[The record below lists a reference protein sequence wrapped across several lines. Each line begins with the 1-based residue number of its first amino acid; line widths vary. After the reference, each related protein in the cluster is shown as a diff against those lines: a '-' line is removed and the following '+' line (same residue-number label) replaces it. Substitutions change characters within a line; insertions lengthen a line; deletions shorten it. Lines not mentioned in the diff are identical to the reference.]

1 MAKRSQRAAQKPPAA
16 PTARQLRH
24 RRGEEERLRRILYV
38 FGGVLGIAVILLA
51 AGAIQQ
57 YYLKPR
63 QPIAVVN
70 GTAITPDDYR
80 RRILFEKFR
89 TEQRFGPLAASGSFA
104 QQIQQYLA
112 TQLPQQVFETMIT
125 DEILRQEAQR
135 QNISISD
142 ADVTKS
148 IQDEFAYFPNGT
160 PTPTS
165 GPPTP
170 TLAPTA
176 TLPPGT
182 AVPTV
187 GPTTTPSVV
196 TEDQFKQDY
205 NQFLT
210 DLKQQTGLDEN
221 FYRERKKAELMYN
234 RFREQAIAAASI
246 PATTLQVRA
255 RQIVVDTED
264 DAKKVADRLKAGESF
279 EAVAKAVSKDTATK
293 DQGGDLDYFAQGDK
307 DPQLEKAAFSQAV
320 NAIGDPF
327 KINDQWYILQV
338 TEAPT
343 QRPISQTDRQSREQ
357 QAFDT
362 FLSNLQSQATIERN
376 FRDDV
381 IPSEITNPPTPVRP
395 TSTPRGPAPTLTPR
409 PPAATATAAK

>member
-1 MAKRSQRAAQKPPAA
+1 MAKRSQRAAQKPVAA

-24 RRGEEERLRRILYV
+24 RRGEEERLRRIMYL
-38 FGGVLGIAVILLA
+38 FGGLLGIAVVILA
-51 AGAIQQ
+51 IGALQQ

-63 QPIAVVN
+63 QPLAVVN

-80 RRILFEKFR
+80 RRVLFEKFR
-89 TEQRFGPLAASGSFA
+89 TEQRLGPLGASGAFA
-104 QQIQQYLA
+104 QQLQQYLA

-125 DEILRQEAQR
+125 DEVLRQEAQR

-142 ADVTKS
+142 ADITKS
-148 IQDEFAYFPNGT
+148 VQDEFAYFPNGT
-160 PTPTS
+160 PTATS

-170 TLAPTA
+170 TLGPTA

-182 AVPTV
+182 PAPTV
-187 GPTTTPSVV
+187 GPTTTPSIV

-210 DLKQQTGLDEN
+210 DLKQQTGLDEG
-221 FYRERKKAELMYN
+221 FYRERKRAEIMYN

-255 RQIVVDTED
+255 RQIVVDSED
-264 DAKKVADRLKAGESF
+264 AAKTVAERLKAGEKF
-279 EAVAKAVSKDTATK
+279 ETVAQQVSKDTETK
-293 DQGGDLDYFAQGDK
+293 DQGGDLGYFTQGDK
-307 DPQLEKAAFSQAV
+307 DPQVEKAAFSQAV

-327 KINDQWYILQV
+327 KVGDQWYILQV

-343 QRPISQTDRQSREQ
+343 QRPISDTDRRSREQ

-376 FRDDV
+376 FRDEV
-381 IPSEITNPPTPVRP
+381 IPAELTNPPTPVRP
-395 TSTPRGPAPTLTPR
+395 TSTPRGAGPTLTPR
-409 PPAATATAAK
+409 PLATATVAK

>member
-1 MAKRSQRAAQKPPAA
+1 MAKRSQRAAQKPVAA

-24 RRGEEERLRRILYV
+24 RRGEDERLRRILYI
-38 FGGVLGIAVILLA
+38 FGGVLGIAVIILA
-51 AGAIQQ
+51 VGAIQQ

-135 QNISISD
+135 QNVVISD
-142 ADVTKS
+142 AEVTQS

-187 GPTTTPSVV
+187 GPTSTPSIV

-210 DLKQQTGLDEN
+210 DLKQKTGLDEG

-234 RFREQAIAAASI
+234 RFRQQAIAAASI

-264 DAKKVADRLKAGESF
+264 DAKKVVGRLKAGESF
-279 EAVAKAVSKDTATK
+279 EAVAKEVSKDTATK
-293 DQGGDLDYFAQGDK
+293 DQGGDLGYFAQGDK
-307 DPQLEKAAFSQAV
+307 DPQLEKAAFSQTV

-343 QRPISQTDRQSREQ
+343 QRPISETDRQSREQ
-357 QAFDT
+357 QAFDA

-409 PPAATATAAK
+409 AIAATATPAK

>member
-1 MAKRSQRAAQKPPAA
+1 MAKRSQRAAQKPAAA
-16 PTARQLRH
+16 PTAKQLRH
-24 RRGEEERLRRILYV
+24 RRGEEERLRRIMYI
-38 FGGVLGIAVILLA
+38 FGGILGIAVVILG
-51 AGAIQQ
+51 AGALQQ

-70 GTAITPDDYR
+70 GTAITPDAYR
-80 RRILFEKFR
+80 QRVLFEKFR
-89 TEQRFGPLAASGSFA
+89 TEQRFGPLAGSGSFA
-104 QQIQQYLA
+104 EQIQQYLA

-125 DEILRQEAQR
+125 DEVLRQEAQK
-135 QNISISD
+135 QNVVISD
-142 ADVTKS
+142 ADVTQS
-148 IQDEFAYFPNGT
+148 IQEEFAYFPNGT

-196 TEDQFKQDY
+196 TEEQYKQDY

-221 FYRERKKAELMYN
+221 YYRERKRGELLYN
-234 RFREQAIAAASI
+234 RFRDQAIAAANI

-255 RQIVVDTED
+255 RQIVVDTEEA
-264 DAKKVADRLKAGESF
+264 AKTVVERLKAGEKF
-279 EAVAKAVSKDTATK
+279 ETVALQVSQDTETK
-293 DQGGDLDYFAQGDK
+293 DQGGDLGYFAQGDK
-307 DPQLEKAAFSQAV
+307 DPQVEKAAFSQPV
-320 NAIGDPF
+320 NAIGDPV
-327 KINDQWYILQV
+327 KIGEQWYIIQV
-338 TEAPT
+338 TDAPA
-343 QRPISQTDRQSREQ
+343 QRPISDTDRKNREQ

-376 FRDDV
+376 FRDEV
-381 IPSEITNPPTPVRP
+381 IPTELTNPPTPVRP
-395 TSTPRGPAPTLTPR
+395 TATPRGPAPTLTPR
-409 PPAATATAAK
+409 PLAATATPAK